1 MKRRT
6 LLMSGAG
13 TALAAT
19 LGMPLR
25 AQDVTK
31 VGFIYVGPV
40 GDGGWTYQH
49 DLGRQEMAAALGGAV
64 ETVFQESVPE
74 GADAERAITQM
85 VLSGCKLIFTTS
97 FGYMDPTIN
106 VAAQFPDVKFEH
118 ATGYKTADN
127 VSVYDSRFYEGRAV
141 IGTIAGRMTKTNK
154 IGYIASFPIPEV
166 IQGINSSFIHAR
178 KVNPNVEMVIIW
190 AFTWFDPAKEADAAK
205 AMIEQGCDVIL
216 QHTDS
221 TAPQA
226 AAQEAG
232 NVITFGQASDMAA
245 FAPSPRVASII
256 DNWGP
261 YYTART
267 QAVLDGRHGRRPCG
281 HRPDFRRRAPR
292 GEGRGRGDDRRH
304 HGGHLSPVHR
314 PPEQTGRHPVPG
326 RWRCGHGRGT
336 GRHGVLSGRD
346 HGRHS
351 VLILPFRVFKRPA
364 IGGPFRLQAPRLCR
378 INGPSSAQDLTMT
391 DLLAQRAAFG
401 CMQWGGQADA
411 AEAAQMFDAC
421 LAAGITHFDTAW
433 GYHAG
438 RSEEILGQLARG
450 RDGLTIA
457 TKVAWDGGTRARI
470 LDQFDQCRSRLAI
483 DRVDVLYVH
492 YWRSDVPLE
501 ETIATLAELQDRGL
515 VGALALSNHP
525 AWVVM
530 KAQGIAA
537 RHGTRIAAI
546 QPMFSIVKRQA
557 MVELLPMA
565 ADQGIAAF
573 CYSPLGGGLLT
584 GKYAAGGAGRLD
596 WDANYKVR
604 YGEAAMRDAAAGLAA
619 LAAEA
624 GMHPATLAVAWVLGH
639 PKGAKPILSGAS
651 AAQLAPSLAALTWRL
666 DPDLQARISALYPDP
681 APATDR
687 TEEK

>member
-267 QAVLDGRHGRRPCG
+267 QAVLDGTWTSTRTWGGMADG
-281 HRPDFRRRAPR
+281 HVVIGPISDA
-292 GEGRGRGDDRRH
+292 
-304 HGGHLSPVHR
+304 V
-314 PPEQTGRHPVPG
+314 PPEV
-326 RWRCGHGRGT
+326 
-336 GRHGVLSGRD
+336 
-346 HGRHS
+346 
-351 VLILPFRVFKRPA
+351 K
-364 IGGPFRLQAPRLCR
+364 
-378 INGPSSAQDLTMT
+378 
-391 DLLAQRAAFG
+391 
-401 CMQWGGQADA
+401 
-411 AEAAQMFDAC
+411 AEAEAM
-421 LAAGITHFDTAW
+421 
-433 GYHAG
+433 
-438 RSEEILGQLARG
+438 
-450 RDGLTIA
+450 
-457 TKVAWDGGTRARI
+457 
-470 LDQFDQCRSRLAI
+470 
-483 DRVDVLYVH
+483 
-492 YWRSDVPLE
+492 
-501 ETIATLAELQDRGL
+501 
-515 VGALALSNHP
+515 
-525 AWVVM
+525 
-530 KAQGIAA
+530 
-537 RHGTRIAAI
+537 IAAI
-546 QPMFSIVKRQA
+546 TAGTYHPFTGPLNKQDGTPF
-557 MVELLPMA
+557 L
-565 ADQGIAAF
+565 ADG
-573 CYSPLGGGLLT
+573 
-584 GKYAAGGAGRLD
+584 
-596 WDANYKVR
+596 V
-604 YGEAAMRDAAAGLAA
+604 
-619 LAAEA
+619 
-624 GMHPATLAVAWVLGH
+624 V
-639 PKGAKPILSGAS
+639 
-651 AAQLAPSLAALTWRL
+651 
-666 DPDLQARISALYPDP
+666 
-681 APATDR
+681 ATD
-687 TEEK
+687 EELVGMGFYLEGITGDIPS